1 MSVLVSSN
9 RFRRSAI
16 WVLAIAVTAIGVAWR
31 ALAQSEA
38 DSSATVV
45 LALGGGTTIIQGG
58 TGKSG
63 GFVPVITTVAFHAEK
78 KGATI
83 TGSFECLAK
92 APEHA
97 TGAGSAQFT
106 VNVMY
111 VTGQITTAT
120 ISRDTATLTGTAD
133 ITGLGVGT
141 GVPFTFVVS
150 GGGPGSAAV
159 LTTEGSPRLVFNETL
174 LEGAFKILP
183 EHFHDR

>member
-1 MSVLVSSN
+1 MSTLVSSN

-16 WVLAIAVTAIGVAWR
+16 WMLAIAPAAIGAWR

-38 DSSATVV
+38 DSNTTV
-45 LALGGGTTIIQGG
+45 LARGGGTTIIQGG

-63 GFVPVITTVAFHAEK
+63 GFVPVITTIAFHAEK
-78 KGATI
+78 TNGTI

-92 APEHA
+92 APENA
-97 TGAGSAQFT
+97 TGAFSAQFT

-120 ISRDTATLTGTAD
+120 ISRHTATLTGTAD
-133 ITGLGVGT
+133 ITGIGVGS

-150 GGGPGSAAV
+150 DGGPGATAV
-159 LTTEGSPRLVFNETL
+159 LTTGVSPRLVFNETL

-183 EHFHDR
+183 EDQHDR